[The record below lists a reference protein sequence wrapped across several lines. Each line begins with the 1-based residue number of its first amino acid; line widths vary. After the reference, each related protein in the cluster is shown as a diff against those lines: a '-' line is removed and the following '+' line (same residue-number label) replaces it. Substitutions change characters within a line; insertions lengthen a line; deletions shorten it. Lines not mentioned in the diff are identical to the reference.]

1 MILKNYTFFSGCDF
15 EESLGVMFY
24 YAVKKLQIK
33 IRSFTVT
40 YQAVGVMNEIVP
52 EKLIRC

>member
-1 MILKNYTFFSGCDF
+1 MILKNYNFFSSNEF

-33 IRSFTVT
+33 IGSFTVT

-52 EKLIRC
+52 GKLIIC

>member
-1 MILKNYTFFSGCDF
+1 MILKNYNFFSGCDF